1 MMIKYYNPIFRNLS
15 FVCYITLIF
24 FTASLHAQYP
34 LLIYYGYTYDVK
46 YFERYKTVVLDPDL
60 YRDVHALRSR
70 SFAYLSI
77 GEINN
82 SRSYFNTVKKYQ
94 LLEGKNQEWGSYHIK
109 ISDKRWEQLLLNVV
123 IPPIVE
129 GGYSGLFLD
138 TVDSLIARDISNEE
152 IVHLIKAIKKRYPT
166 LKLMLN
172 RGFEIADMVPI
183 DALLYE
189 STISSYDF
197 RSKEFSLFSYD
208 FRFLPKHK
216 IERYSVDYWER
227 DEPHEMAK
235 IYKIALSK
243 GYQPLV
249 TDISLN
255 ELPNVRLNVDQSR
268 LEFDK

>member
-1 MMIKYYNPIFRNLS
+1 MAVSIFDTAFR
-15 FVCYITLIF
+15 YILLFLI
-24 FTASLHAQYP
+24 TASLHAQYP
-34 LLIYYGYTYDVK
+34 LLIYYGCTYDVK
-46 YFERYKTVVLDPDL
+46 YFERYKTVILDPDL
-60 YRDVHALRSR
+60 YRDVHTLHSQ
-70 SFAYLSI
+70 SFAYLSL
-77 GEINN
+77 GEISNN
-82 SRSYFNTVKKYQ
+82 RPYFNTVKKYH
-94 LLEGKNQEWGSYHIK
+94 LLEGKNEEWGSYHIK
-109 ISDKRWEQLLLNVV
+109 ISNKRWEQLLLNEV
-123 IPPIVE
+123 IPPIVKS
-129 GGYSGLFLD
+129 GYNGLFLD
-138 TVDSLIARDISNEE
+138 TVDSLLARKIPSSE
-152 IVHLIKAIKKRYPT
+152 IVALIKVIKKRYPN

-197 RSKEFSLFSYD
+197 NNQTFSLFSYD
-208 FRFLPKHK
+208 FRFLPQRK
-216 IERYSVDYWER
+216 IKRYSVDYWNR

-255 ELPNVRLNVDQSR
+255 ELPNVRLDMDRHR

>member
-1 MMIKYYNPIFRNLS
+1 MIRYRNPFFKNLS
-15 FVCYITLIF
+15 LVRYFALLF

-34 LLIYYGYTYDVK
+34 LLVYYGCTYDVK

-60 YRDVHALRSR
+60 YRDVHGLRSR
-70 SFAYLSI
+70 SFAYLSL
-77 GEINN
+77 GEISNG
-82 SRSYFNTVKKYQ
+82 RSYFNTVKKYQ
-94 LLEGKNQEWGSYHIK
+94 LIEGRNEEWGSHHIK
-109 ISDKRWEQLLLNVV
+109 ISDKRWEHLLLTVV
-123 IPPIVE
+123 IPPIIE
-129 GGYSGLFLD
+129 AGYTGLFLD
-138 TVDSLIARDISNEE
+138 TVDSLLARKIPNNE
-152 IVHLIKAIKKRYPT
+152 IVGLIKAIKKRYPT

-197 RSKEFSLFSYD
+197 RSKKFSLFSYD
-208 FRFLPKHK
+208 FRFLPKQK
-216 IERYSVDYWER
+216 IERYSVDYWNR
-227 DEPHEMAK
+227 DEPREMAK
-235 IYKIALSK
+235 IYKIALAK

-255 ELPNVRLNVDQSR
+255 ELPNVRLDVDKSR